1 VSLRG
6 RTALTTLVALAA
18 AAVLAGCGLG
28 AGHGAAGVT
37 VTVTKDFGAGPVGT
51 ATESKVPGSE
61 TVMRTLER
69 TFHVTT
75 RYGGGFVQSIDGL
88 TGSAEHDWFY
98 YVNGVQA
105 AKGAATTPVHSGD
118 SIWWDFHDWRATET
132 IPAVVGAF
140 PEPFVHGIGGKRYPT
155 TLECA
160 SGVQTACTTVA
171 NAFAGAGV
179 AAATQFF
186 GTGSG
191 TDSLNVL
198 VAPWGTLRSALVAD
212 LLEHGPSISGIYAKF
227 GGPGGRELELLNPSG
242 HAVKALGAGA
252 GLLAATAD
260 NSGTPT
266 WLVTG
271 TDAAGVAAAARALR
285 PGILRHRFAVAVQGG
300 MVYPLPLEPAQ

>member
-1 VSLRG
+1 VSTRG
-6 RTALTTLVALAA
+6 RTLLVILALAA
-18 AAVLAGCGLG
+18 GVAGCGLG
-28 AGHGAAGVT
+28 AGHGTSGVT
-37 VTVTKDFGAGPVGT
+37 VTVTKDFGTGHIGT
-51 ATESKVPGSE
+51 ASESKVPGSE

-88 TGSAEHDWFY
+88 SGGTQHDWFY

-105 AKGAATTPVHSGD
+105 GKGAATTKVHSGD

-155 TLECA
+155 TLECG
-160 SGVQTACTTVA
+160 SGVQAACQTVTA
-171 NAFAGAGV
+171 AFSHAGV

-186 GTGSG
+186 GGGSG

-198 VAPWGTLRSALVAD
+198 VAPWSTVRSALVAD
-212 LLEHGPSISGIYAKF
+212 LVQHGPSISGIYAKF
-227 GGPGGRELELLNPSG
+227 AGPGGSELELLNPSG
-242 HAVKALGAGA
+242 QVVKTLGAGA

-260 NSGTPT
+260 TSGTPT

-271 TDAAGVAAAARALR
+271 TDAAGVAAAARALK
-285 PGILRHRFAVAVQGG
+285 PGILHHRFAVAVQGAT
-300 MVYPLPLEPAQ
+300 VYSLPLEPAQ

>member
-1 VSLRG
+1 M
-6 RTALTTLVALAA
+6 TTLAALAA
-18 AAVLAGCGLG
+18 AVVLAGCGLG
-28 AGHGAAGVT
+28 AGAGTGDVT
-37 VTVTKDFGAGPVGT
+37 VTVTQDFGTVKVGT
-51 ATESKVPGSE
+51 ASESKVPGSE

-75 RYGGGFVQSIDGL
+75 SYGGGFVQSIDGL
-88 TGSAEHDWFY
+88 SGEAERDWFY
-98 YVNGVQA
+98 YVNGVEA
-105 AKGAATTPVHSGD
+105 GKGAATTAVHHGD

-160 SGVQTACTTVA
+160 SG
-171 NAFAGAGV
+171 AGAACQGVATALRRVHV

-198 VAPWGTLRSALVAD
+198 VATWQTLRSALVAD
-212 LLEHGPSISGIYAKF
+212 LIEHGPSISGVYAKF
-227 GGPGGRELELLNPSG
+227 AGPGGDELELLGPSG
-242 HAVKALGAGA
+242 QVIRTLGPGA

-266 WLVTG
+266 WFVTG
-271 TDAAGVAAAARALR
+271 TDTAGVAAAARALT
-285 PGILRHRFAVAVQGG
+285 PAVLRHRFAVAVQGST
-300 MVYPLPLEPAQ
+300 VYPLPLEPGQ